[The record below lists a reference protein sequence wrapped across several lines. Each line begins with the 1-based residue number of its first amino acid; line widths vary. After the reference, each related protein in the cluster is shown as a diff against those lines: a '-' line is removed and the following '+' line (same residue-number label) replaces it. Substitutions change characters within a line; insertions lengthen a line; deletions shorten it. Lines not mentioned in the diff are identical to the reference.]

1 MGNVKIPL
9 FKKAD
14 LDASI
19 GVFFDGFSQVIVA
32 IAILVGTFGLDGGTV
47 FGTMMPG
54 VLVSVIV
61 LNGGLWL
68 YYRHI
73 AKQRGDSNLTA
84 IPAGLQAGRMFIWLF
99 SIMLPVFNSTGDAFM
114 AFKVGVL
121 AHFIGGAVFIIG
133 AFVVPKIL
141 KIVPAGALFGSLA
154 GGAMAFL
161 ILQSMDGTL
170 KMPLV
175 GWLSLIVL
183 FVIYL
188 GKVNTKL
195 PAALIAIVV
204 GAGIAWAT
212 GSMSFT
218 TVTDSLANLNFYI
231 PNFTFWIFSGD
242 VISNTIPFLPIVIV
256 FSLNEVITGIQAVEQ
271 AKECGDTHFT
281 TTKPLVLA
289 GAASMVGALFGN
301 PLAVGLYWGYPG
313 WKKMGSGT
321 GYHLG
326 IVVLY
331 AIVGLTGLSA
341 IITAF
346 IPEAVVLPILVFVG
360 ISSYSQAFEV
370 VKKKYYPAVIM
381 ASLPVVM
388 DFVVD
393 NIAEGK
399 LQGFLAFDPGSA
411 FVGLLVGCVFV
422 FIIDNKWLNAA
433 ITNVVAL
440 ALTGIGMIHSPG
452 LLFTDTYSPDL
463 GFVAAYSV
471 LIVAFLVLHFI
482 KFNHKSFEKASEE
495 EKKMEMAEFMENAK
509 AAGLTFVPAAGE
521 AQAEEAM
528 EKTAEEA

>member
-1 MGNVKIPL
+1 MTDSVKIPL

-19 GVFFDGFSQVIVA
+19 GVFFDGFSKVIVA
-32 IAILVGTFGLDGGTV
+32 VAILLGTFSLDGGTV

-54 VLVSVIV
+54 VLVTV
-61 LNGGLWL
+61 LVMNGGLWL

-73 AKQRGDSNLTA
+73 AKSRGDANLTA
-84 IPAGLQAGRMFIWLF
+84 VPAGLQAGRMFIWLY
-99 SIMLPVFNSTGDAFM
+99 SIMLPVFNTTGDAKM

-133 AFVVPKIL
+133 AFVVPLIL
-141 KIVPAGALFGSLA
+141 RIVPAGALFGSLA

-204 GAGIAWAT
+204 GAGIAWVT
-212 GSMSFT
+212 GSMSFS
-218 TVTDSLANLNFYI
+218 TVTDSLQNLNFYI
-231 PNFTFWIFSGD
+231 PNVTFGIFSGD
-242 VISNTIPFLPIVIV
+242 VISQTLPFLPIVIV

-271 AKECGDTHFT
+271 AKECGDTFFT
-281 TTKPLVLA
+281 TTKPLVLC
-289 GAASMVGALFGN
+289 GVASMVGALFGN

-331 AIVGLTGLSA
+331 ALVGLTGLSA

-370 VKKKYYPAVIM
+370 VTKKYYPAVIM

-388 DFVVD
+388 DFIMD
-393 NIAEGK
+393 NVAEGN
-399 LQGFLAFDPGSA
+399 LPGFLAFDNGSA
-411 FVGLLVGCVFV
+411 FVGLVVGCVFV
-422 FIIDNKWLNAA
+422 FIIDNDWLKAA

-452 LLFTDTYSPDL
+452 LLFTESYSPDL
-463 GFVAAYSV
+463 GFVAAYCV
-471 LIVAFLVLHFI
+471 LAVAFLVLHFI
-482 KFNHKSFEKASEE
+482 KFNQKAHQADLEAEKA
-495 EKKMEMAEFMENAK
+495 AALAAAK
-509 AAGLTFVPAAGE
+509 QE
-521 AQAEEAM
+521 
-528 EKTAEEA
+528 

>member
-1 MGNVKIPL
+1 M
-9 FKKAD
+9 
-14 LDASI
+14 
-19 GVFFDGFSQVIVA
+19 
-32 IAILVGTFGLDGGTV
+32 
-47 FGTMMPG
+47 
-54 VLVSVIV
+54 
-61 LNGGLWL
+61 
-68 YYRHI
+68 
-73 AKQRGDSNLTA
+73 
-84 IPAGLQAGRMFIWLF
+84 
-99 SIMLPVFNSTGDAFM
+99 
-114 AFKVGVL
+114 
-121 AHFIGGAVFIIG
+121 
-133 AFVVPKIL
+133 
-141 KIVPAGALFGSLA
+141 
-154 GGAMAFL
+154 
-161 ILQSMDGTL
+161 
-170 KMPLV
+170 
-175 GWLSLIVL
+175 
-183 FVIYL
+183 
-188 GKVNTKL
+188 
-195 PAALIAIVV
+195 
-204 GAGIAWAT
+204 
-212 GSMSFT
+212 
-218 TVTDSLANLNFYI
+218 TDSLANLNFYI

>member
-19 GVFFDGFSQVIVA
+19 GVFFDGFSKVIVA
-32 IAILVGTFGLDGGTV
+32 IAILVGTFGLGGSTV

-54 VLVSVIV
+54 VLVSVLA

-68 YYRHI
+68 YYRHV
-73 AKQRGDSNLTA
+73 AKQRGDANLTA

-99 SIMLPVFNSTGDAFM
+99 SIMLPVFNATGDAM
-114 AFKVGVL
+114 MGFKVGVL

-133 AFVVPKIL
+133 AFLVPKIL

-195 PAALIAIVV
+195 PAALIAIVI
-204 GAGIAWAT
+204 GAGIAWIT
-212 GSMSFT
+212 GAMSFS
-218 TVTDSLANLNFYI
+218 TVTESLSNLSFYL
-231 PNFTFWIFSGD
+231 PKFTFWIFSSD
-242 VISNTIPFLPIVIV
+242 VIANTIPFLPIIIV

-289 GAASMVGALFGN
+289 GAASMIGALFGS

-321 GYHLG
+321 GPLRG
-326 IVVLY
+326 FFALY
-331 AIVGLTGLSA
+331 ASVGLPALSPF
-341 IITAF
+341 IPAF

-411 FVGLLVGCVFV
+411 FVGLIVGCVFV
-422 FIIDNKWLNAA
+422 FIIDNSWLKVA
-433 ITNVVAL
+433 ITNMVGL
-440 ALTGIGMIHSPG
+440 GLTAIGMIHSPG
-452 LLFTDTYSPDL
+452 LLFTDTYAPDL
-463 GFVAAYSV
+463 GFIAAYSV
-471 LIVAFLVLHFI
+471 LIVAFLILHFI
-482 KFNHKSFEKASEE
+482 KFNTKTHQEDIEAEKAAERTAILE
-495 EKKMEMAEFMENAK
+495 AAQKVNAEIAQEKN
-509 AAGLTFVPAAGE
+509 
-521 AQAEEAM
+521 
-528 EKTAEEA
+528 

>member
-1 MGNVKIPL
+1 M
-9 FKKAD
+9 
-14 LDASI
+14 
-19 GVFFDGFSQVIVA
+19 
-32 IAILVGTFGLDGGTV
+32 
-47 FGTMMPG
+47 
-54 VLVSVIV
+54 
-61 LNGGLWL
+61 
-68 YYRHI
+68 
-73 AKQRGDSNLTA
+73 
-84 IPAGLQAGRMFIWLF
+84 
-99 SIMLPVFNSTGDAFM
+99 
-114 AFKVGVL
+114 
-121 AHFIGGAVFIIG
+121 FIIG

-301 PLAVGLYWGYPG
+301 PLAVGFIGVILAGKRWAPAPG
-313 WKKMGSGT
+313 IILASSCCT
-321 GYHLG
+321 
-326 IVVLY
+326 
-331 AIVGLTGLSA
+331 LS
-341 IITAF
+341 
-346 IPEAVVLPILVFVG
+346 LV
-360 ISSYSQAFEV
+360 
-370 VKKKYYPAVIM
+370 
-381 ASLPVVM
+381 
-388 DFVVD
+388 
-393 NIAEGK
+393 
-399 LQGFLAFDPGSA
+399 
-411 FVGLLVGCVFV
+411 
-422 FIIDNKWLNAA
+422 
-433 ITNVVAL
+433 
-440 ALTGIGMIHSPG
+440 
-452 LLFTDTYSPDL
+452 
-463 GFVAAYSV
+463 
-471 LIVAFLVLHFI
+471 
-482 KFNHKSFEKASEE
+482 
-495 EKKMEMAEFMENAK
+495 
-509 AAGLTFVPAAGE
+509 
-521 AQAEEAM
+521 
-528 EKTAEEA
+528 

>member
-1 MGNVKIPL
+1 MQ
-9 FKKAD
+9 FKYRWWGKGD

-19 GVFFDGFSQVIVA
+19 GVFFDRFSKVIVA
-32 IAILVGTFGLDGGTV
+32 VAILLGTFSLDGGTV
-47 FGTMMPG
+47 FGTMMPC
-54 VLVSVIV
+54 VLVTV
-61 LNGGLWL
+61 LVMNGGLWL

-73 AKQRGDSNLTA
+73 AKTRGDLDLTA
-84 IPAGLQAGRMFIWLF
+84 VPAGLQAGRMFIWLY
-99 SIMLPVFNSTGDAFM
+99 SIMLPVFSTTGDAEL
-114 AFKVGVL
+114 AFRVGVL

-133 AFVVPKIL
+133 AFVVPLIL
-141 KIVPAGALFGSLA
+141 RIVPAGALFGSLA

-161 ILQSMDGTL
+161 VLQSMDGTL

-204 GAGIAWAT
+204 GAGIAWVT
-212 GSMSFT
+212 GVMSFS
-218 TVTDSLANLNFYI
+218 TVTESLQNVGFYL
-231 PNFTFWIFSGD
+231 PKVTFGIFSGE
-242 VISNTIPFLPIVIV
+242 VISQTLPFLPIIIV

-271 AKECGDTHFT
+271 AKECGDTFFT
-281 TTKPLVLA
+281 TTKPLVLC

-313 WKKMGSGT
+313 WKEMGSGT

-326 IVVLY
+326 IVGLY
-331 AIVGLTGLSA
+331 ALVGLTGLSA

-370 VKKKYYPAVIM
+370 VSKKYYPAVIM

-388 DFVVD
+388 DFIMD
-393 NIAEGK
+393 NVAEGK
-399 LQGFLAFDPGSA
+399 LEGFWAFDPGSA

-422 FIIDNKWLNAA
+422 FIIDNAWLKAA
-433 ITNVVAL
+433 VTNVVAL
-440 ALTGIGMIHSPG
+440 GLTGIGMIHSQG
-452 LLFTDTYSPDL
+452 LLFTGTYAPDL
-463 GFVAAYSV
+463 GFVAAYCV
-471 LIVAFLVLHFI
+471 LAAAFLVMHFI
-482 KFNHKSFEKASEE
+482 KFNQKAHQADLGAEKAVALE
-495 EKKMEMAEFMENAK
+495 AAK
-509 AAGLTFVPAAGE
+509 N
-521 AQAEEAM
+521 Q
-528 EKTAEEA
+528 

>member
-1 MGNVKIPL
+1 MTDSVKIPL

-19 GVFFDGFSQVIVA
+19 GVFFDGFSKVIVA
-32 IAILVGTFGLDGGTV
+32 VAILLGTFSLDGGTV

-54 VLVSVIV
+54 VLVTV
-61 LNGGLWL
+61 LVMNGGLWL

-73 AKQRGDSNLTA
+73 AKSRGDANLTA
-84 IPAGLQAGRMFIWLF
+84 VPAGLQAGRMFIWLY
-99 SIMLPVFNSTGDAFM
+99 SIMLPVFNTTGDAEM

-133 AFVVPKIL
+133 AFVVPLIL
-141 KIVPAGALFGSLA
+141 RIVPAGALFGS
-154 GGAMAFL
+154 AMAFL

-204 GAGIAWAT
+204 GAGIAWVT
-212 GSMSFT
+212 GSMSFS
-218 TVTDSLANLNFYI
+218 TVTDSLQNLNFYI
-231 PNFTFWIFSGD
+231 PNVTFGIFSGD
-242 VISNTIPFLPIVIV
+242 VISQTLPFLPIVIV

-271 AKECGDTHFT
+271 AKECGDTFFT
-281 TTKPLVLA
+281 TTKPLVLC
-289 GAASMVGALFGN
+289 GVASMVGALFGN

-331 AIVGLTGLSA
+331 ALVGLTGLSA

-370 VKKKYYPAVIM
+370 VTKKYYPAVIM

-388 DFVVD
+388 DFMMD
-393 NIAEGK
+393 NVAEGK

-422 FIIDNKWLNAA
+422 FIIDNEWMKVA

-463 GFVAAYSV
+463 GFVAAYCV
-471 LIVAFLVLHFI
+471 LAVAFLVLHFL
-482 KFNHKSFEKASEE
+482 KFNQKAHQADLEAEKA
-495 EKKMEMAEFMENAK
+495 AALAAAK
-509 AAGLTFVPAAGE
+509 QE
-521 AQAEEAM
+521 
-528 EKTAEEA
+528 

>member
-1 MGNVKIPL
+1 MQ
-9 FKKAD
+9 FKYRWWGKGD

-19 GVFFDGFSQVIVA
+19 GIFFDGFSKVIVA
-32 IAILVGTFGLDGGTV
+32 VAILLGTFSLDGGTV

-54 VLVSVIV
+54 VLVTV
-61 LNGGLWL
+61 LVMNGGLWL

-73 AKQRGDSNLTA
+73 AKTRGDRDLTA
-84 IPAGLQAGRMFIWLF
+84 VPAGLQAGRMFIWLY
-99 SIMLPVFNSTGDAFM
+99 SIMLPVFSTTGDAEL
-114 AFKVGVL
+114 AFRVGVL

-133 AFVVPKIL
+133 AFVVPLIL
-141 KIVPAGALFGSLA
+141 RIVPAGALFGSLA

-161 ILQSMDGTL
+161 VLQSMDGTL

-204 GAGIAWAT
+204 GAGIAWVT
-212 GSMSFT
+212 GVMSFS
-218 TVTDSLANLNFYI
+218 TVTESLQNVGFYL
-231 PNFTFWIFSGD
+231 PKVTFGIFSGE
-242 VISNTIPFLPIVIV
+242 VISQTLPFLPIIIV

-271 AKECGDTHFT
+271 AKECGDTFFT
-281 TTKPLVLA
+281 TTKPLVLC
-289 GAASMVGALFGN
+289 GIASMVGALFGN

-326 IVVLY
+326 IVGLY
-331 AIVGLTGLSA
+331 ALVGLTGLSA

-370 VKKKYYPAVIM
+370 VSKKYYPAVIM

-388 DFVVD
+388 DFIMD
-393 NIAEGK
+393 NVAEGK
-399 LQGFLAFDPGSA
+399 LEGFWAFDPGSA

-422 FIIDNKWLNAA
+422 FIIGNAWLKAA
-433 ITNVVAL
+433 VTNVVAL
-440 ALTGIGMIHSPG
+440 GLTGIGMIHSQG
-452 LLFTDTYSPDL
+452 LLFTGTYAPDL
-463 GFVAAYSV
+463 GFVAAYCV
-471 LIVAFLVLHFI
+471 LAAAFLVMHFL
-482 KFNHKSFEKASEE
+482 KFNPKAHQADLEAEKAAALE
-495 EKKMEMAEFMENAK
+495 AAK
-509 AAGLTFVPAAGE
+509 N
-521 AQAEEAM
+521 Q
-528 EKTAEEA
+528 